1 MDSHKVEVG
10 KSVTILA
17 LRQLI
22 RDWRTNES
30 LDILLT
36 YTLSP
41 TQRGDACTSFDSHQL
56 TNLLIALRY

>member
-10 KSVTILA
+10 KNVTILA

-41 TQRGDACTSFDSHQL
+41 TQPL
-56 TNLLIALRY
+56 TVAMRALRSTHTSSQTCLLR